1 MKIIRAVRFTNKL
14 AEIFDFW
21 NKNNESTAY
30 SKKLNSL
37 IKRNELI
44 VLQFPNIGKPTS
56 NIKYRI
62 IFVDRFKIFYKVSKD
77 IIYIADI
84 YDIKQKKH

>member
-56 NIKYRI
+56 NKKYRI